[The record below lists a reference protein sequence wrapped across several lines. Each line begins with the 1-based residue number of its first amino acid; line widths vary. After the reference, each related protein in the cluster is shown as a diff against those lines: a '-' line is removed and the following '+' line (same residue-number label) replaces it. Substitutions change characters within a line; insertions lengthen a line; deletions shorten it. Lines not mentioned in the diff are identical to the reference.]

1 MADNKFNAMAPAQ
14 FNHEMFG
21 TVRVLK
27 GEGGEVW
34 FVAKDVCDALTIDT
48 SNLSKLLDDDERSTC
63 PVQYTDQV
71 RAVSIIN
78 ESGLYSLI
86 LRSRK
91 PEAKRFKKWVTS
103 EVLPA
108 VREHGVY
115 MTPEF
120 IEEVVENPDTII
132 AMANKLK
139 KERLKRARFEAA
151 VRPSI
156 AFHERCT
163 HKKTLWTISMAA
175 KELGV
180 TLSHLQVVLLRNG
193 VLQQRGKRYWPRE
206 GYIHKGYFEVIPECN
221 YGFTPGGLELAR
233 DLIKGNH
240 HNHTAAA

>member
-34 FVAKDVCDALTIDT
+34 FVAKDVCDALAINNP
-48 SNLSKLLDDDERSTC
+48 S
-63 PVQYTDQV
+63 Q
-71 RAVSIIN
+71 AVSYLDEDEQSLITNESLSNSRNPNVKIIN

-91 PEAKRFKKWVTS
+91 PEAKKFKKWVTS

-240 HNHTAAA
+240 KGAA

>member
-27 GEGGEVW
+27 SEGGEIW
-34 FVAKDVCDALTIDT
+34 FVAKDVAVALGYKNRSKAVHDHCKRKGVTNCYTLGGQQAVTIIPEADVYR
-48 SNLSKLLDDDERSTC
+48 LIIRSKLPTAE
-63 PVQYTDQV
+63 QF
-71 RAVSIIN
+71 
-78 ESGLYSLI
+78 E
-86 LRSRK
+86 
-91 PEAKRFKKWVTS
+91 EWVME
-103 EVLPA
+103 EVLPSIRKTGTYIDKRVA
-108 VREHGVY
+108 SPAFLREMADV
-115 MTPEF
+115 
-120 IEEVVENPDTII
+120 IE
-132 AMANKLK
+132 K
-139 KERLKRARFEAA
+139 KDRELAEA
-151 VRPSI
+151 RPSI

-240 HNHTAAA
+240 KGAA